1 MHGQKGKST
10 FGTFLSIRSKVH
22 INPYIFQGYDCDMQ
36 VNLVIGYCK
45 YRSAGRVRIIDMYA
59 LKNLMVIVCCISLLI
74 FILGIFANTSLAQGT
89 GFQDYNTTLETTS
102 NGSPN
107 GAHKIVA
114 SDIINSSIRNEYN
127 RTNGYFVTVLPARS
141 DDSIYSGVITFTA
154 SEPVRVEILHAPSL
168 SNYKINSNQ
177 LGLLSVYFNN
187 KSIPA
192 TLILPN
198 YSGGY
203 FSFSIP
209 FTGKA
214 LELSYEKPFIA
225 IYTVSAEIMNLKATG
240 SNETM
245 LSQQV
250 PGAYFK
256 AGVGNMLIEA
266 IPYLPVDTLQ
276 ELPFS
281 DLSISD
287 LSMIIGKVP
296 LDRAEV
302 ILNKIPAEKQQE
314 ILNSI
319 PTERRQEL
327 GK

>member
-1 MHGQKGKST
+1 
-10 FGTFLSIRSKVH
+10 
-22 INPYIFQGYDCDMQ
+22 MQ

-45 YRSAGRVRIIDMYA
+45 YRSAGRVRNIDMYA
-59 LKNLMVIVCCISLLI
+59 LKNLMIMICCIFLLI
-74 FILGIFANTSLAQGT
+74 FILGIFANTSLAQDT
-89 GFQDYNTTLETTS
+89 GFQDYTTLETTPG
-102 NGSPN
+102 GSPK
-107 GAHKIVA
+107 GAHEIIA
-114 SDIINSSIRNEYN
+114 SHIINSSIRNEYN
-127 RTNGYFVTVLPARS
+127 RTNGYFVTVLPPRS
-141 DDSIYSGVITFTA
+141 DDSIYSGVITFSA
-154 SEPVRVEILHAPSL
+154 SEPVRIEILHAPSL

-177 LGLLSVYFNN
+177 LEQLSVYFNN

-225 IYTVSAEIMNLKATG
+225 IYTVSAQIMKPKATG
-240 SNETM
+240 GNETM

-256 AGVGNMLIEA
+256 AGVGTMLIEA

>member
-1 MHGQKGKST
+1 MK
-10 FGTFLSIRSKVH
+10 
-22 INPYIFQGYDCDMQ
+22 

-45 YRSAGRVRIIDMYA
+45 YRSAGRVRNIDMYA
-59 LKNLMVIVCCISLLI
+59 VKNLMLMICCIFLLI
-74 FILGIFANTSLAQGT
+74 FILGIFANTSLALAQNT
-89 GFQDYNTTLETTS
+89 GFQDHDTTLGTAS
-102 NGSPN
+102 GGSPK
-107 GAHKIVA
+107 GAHEIGA

-127 RTNGYFVTVLPARS
+127 QTNGYFVTVLPARS

-177 LGLLSVYFNN
+177 LEQISVYFNN
-187 KSIPA
+187 KLIPA

-214 LELSYEKPFIA
+214 LELSYEKPFIS

-240 SNETM
+240 SNETI

-256 AGVGNMLIEA
+256 AGVGTMLIEA

-319 PTERRQEL
+319 PTERRQDL